1 MYISQKALLSGC
13 GNKLLRNEVSEVI
26 ISESPKAKDY
36 DFEVADFTIKGDMKF
51 IHIELYCNQCNK
63 YYRIKKAKNNVN
75 NSTLAHHQRYKC

>member
-36 DFEVADFTIKGDMKF
+36 DFEVADMFVKGDMKF
-51 IHIELYCNQCNK
+51 THIELYCNQCNK
-63 YYRIKKAKNNVN
+63 YYTSKEAKKNKF
-75 NSTLAHHQRYKC
+75 